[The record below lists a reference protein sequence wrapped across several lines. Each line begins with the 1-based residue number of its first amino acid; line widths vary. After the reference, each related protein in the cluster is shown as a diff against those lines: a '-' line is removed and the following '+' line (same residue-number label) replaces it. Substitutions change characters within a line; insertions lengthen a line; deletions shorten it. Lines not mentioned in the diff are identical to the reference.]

1 MAKRKNLGR
10 AIDTRALRLAQ
21 LNNLRKIRAL
31 NANEE
36 RELVQLKAKL
46 GQGPSVA
53 KPMVT
58 VPPSRVRPAPSN
70 ELVPVQQGTGKNLE
84 GLVWSNLGDTV
95 SGRNWA
101 MQALHPCG
109 AGYMADGLPDTQCA
123 SVATPAYR
131 SESQIGWDASLFAT
145 PPTMGL
151 TTYNIQIVTV
161 PTPEIDYMYRIRD
174 VAHAVWSY
182 WRVVRTPGYGLP
194 SRTTPPLDGTTLLTI
209 GYSEYR
215 IIGKGHTFELNAG
228 AIVNQGRVISG
239 QFNGIAGRNFLSL
252 ASTGTL
258 VATTPAALGRSDVAG
273 VKLTNIRVPAT
284 PQFLVMNCPNVYQE
298 EAKEGA
304 YVVVKFT
311 APLKGFQF
319 SQCNEPSYSITLG
332 NESEDAVTGST
343 YYPYTAL
350 TVTATDNPIADPET
364 SEGQFE
370 PGSSWAGRYTA
381 SDPPYI
387 PFGGV
392 YWHPYVSDPDGV
404 MTTCTFFEGLVIG
417 NTDGTMPGATVR
429 VKTRLNLE
437 CQTFGGPAVGPF
449 IHPSPVYDDKSITA
463 VAKIGQCAPDAY
475 PASYNGLG
483 DVLGSVWNWMKK
495 LGKPI
500 LTGMSVVP
508 GIGTL
513 ANAGLA
519 GMELADQFLGQVPV
533 I

>member
-1 MAKRKNLGR
+1 LNRT
-10 AIDTRALRLAQ
+10 IDTRAMRIAQ
-21 LNNLRKIRAL
+21 LGNISKQRAL
-31 NANEE
+31 NANEQK
-36 RELVQLKAKL
+36 ELVQLKAKV
-46 GQGPSVA
+46 SNVNM
-53 KPMVT
+53 KPLVT
-58 VPPSRVRPAPSN
+58 VPPSRVRPLPHN
-70 ELVPVQQGTGKNLE
+70 ELVPIQPGAGKNLE
-84 GLVWSNLGDTV
+84 GVVWRNLGDTV

-109 AGYMADGLPDTQCA
+109 AGYIADGLPDTQCA

-131 SESQIGWDASLFAT
+131 SESQIGWDASLFST
-145 PPTMGL
+145 PPATGV

-161 PTPEIDYMYRIRD
+161 PTPEIDYMYRLRD
-174 VAHAVWSY
+174 VANARWSL

-194 SRTTPPLDGTTLLTI
+194 SSATPPALGTTLLTI

-228 AIVNQGRVISG
+228 SIVNQGRVISG

-252 ASTGTL
+252 SATGL
-258 VATTPAALGRSDVAG
+258 AVATTPPALGRSDVAG

-319 SQCNEPSYSITLG
+319 SQCNEPSYSLAYG
-332 NESEDAVTGST
+332 NESQDASGTGVT
-343 YYPYTAL
+343 YYPYTAM
-350 TVTATDNPIADPET
+350 TITATDSPGSDPET
-364 SEGQFE
+364 DEGVFE
-370 PGSSWAGRYTA
+370 PGSNWAGRYTA
-381 SDPPYI
+381 SDPPYV

-449 IHPSPVYDDKSITA
+449 IHPSPIYDDLAITA

-495 LGKPI
+495 LGKPV
-500 LTGMSVVP
+500 LTGMSVIP
-508 GIGTL
+508 GIGSL